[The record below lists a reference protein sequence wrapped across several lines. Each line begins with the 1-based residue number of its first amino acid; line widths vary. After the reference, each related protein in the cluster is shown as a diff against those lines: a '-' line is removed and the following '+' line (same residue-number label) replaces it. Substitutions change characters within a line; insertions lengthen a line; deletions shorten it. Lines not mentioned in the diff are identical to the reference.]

1 MKNYSVISK
10 IALVI
15 CFCFILLAM
24 ANGFTGFINSSISLS
39 GTLICII
46 GFGIAIFA
54 ITILEKERQ
63 KKKADKGEI
72 IMMSKK
78 YWINWAKAAGIRA
91 AKTFAEALLG
101 FVGVTGV
108 AIGEIDWV
116 MALGVAAAATVA
128 SVLMS
133 IVGLPEVTV
142 ENDGDLVIDGET
154 EDEDTPDA

>member
-1 MKNYSVISK
+1 
-10 IALVI
+10 
-15 CFCFILLAM
+15 
-24 ANGFTGFINSSISLS
+24 
-39 GTLICII
+39 
-46 GFGIAIFA
+46 
-54 ITILEKERQ
+54 
-63 KKKADKGEI
+63 
-72 IMMSKK
+72 MMSKK

-101 FVGVTGV
+101 FVGVNGV

-116 MALGVAAAATVA
+116 MVAATVA

>member
-1 MKNYSVISK
+1 
-10 IALVI
+10 
-15 CFCFILLAM
+15 
-24 ANGFTGFINSSISLS
+24 
-39 GTLICII
+39 
-46 GFGIAIFA
+46 
-54 ITILEKERQ
+54 
-63 KKKADKGEI
+63 
-72 IMMSKK
+72 MMSEK